1 MSFSEFILHEET
13 GDMGSSVL
21 VSIFEGGYQP
31 LNALTGLAALRGAG
45 HDTDFIDAYVEGV
58 DLARISRYDTII
70 FPVPLFDSLMSVVRI
85 CEDLDHAG
93 CKAERVLFGQYATI
107 NAPFLSSRYADHV
120 VTGEWEEPLISL
132 LNRKRGS
139 QEPVINV
146 FSRGIE
152 PEVSVGM
159 KKLRG
164 TMAQPLRAVAPH
176 LSKYPQPQLT
186 RLLGEEKIVGGL
198 ELTRG
203 CHHKCT
209 YCSVFAAYDGKVVL
223 GDVDMVLK
231 DIDTLVE
238 QGMGHLTFIDAEFF
252 NATRRSFDALA
263 RIHAR
268 HPGLTFDFTTRVD
281 HILDN
286 RDRLAELHNHG
297 VRVITSAL
305 EWPKEEVL
313 REVQKEVTVEDLKE
327 AVGLVQNSGISLNPT
342 FIMFNPWVGLED
354 FPRFNEFLVETRMED
369 IVDPVQY
376 ETRLHLYRGSP
387 LLKNQTIRALRL
399 EEHEFYYDW
408 FHPDPRVDELFRA
421 SLTPVVE
428 GEFKR
433 CCLKC

>member
-1 MSFSEFILHEET
+1 
-13 GDMGSSVL
+13 MGSSVL

-31 LNALTGLAALRGAG
+31 LNALTGLAALRSAG

-58 DLARISRYDTII
+58 DIARLSRYDTII
-70 FPVPLFDSLMSVVRI
+70 FPVPLFDSLMSAVRI
-85 CEDLDHAG
+85 CEDLERAG
-93 CKAERVLFGQYATI
+93 CTAERVMFGQYATI
-107 NAPFLSSRYADHV
+107 NASFLSSRYADHV
-120 VTGEWEEPLISL
+120 VTGEWEAPLISL

-139 QEPVINV
+139 EEPVINV
-146 FSRGIE
+146 FSRGGE
-152 PEVSVGM
+152 PELTLAT

-164 TMAQPLRAVAPH
+164 TMAQPLRDAAPH
-176 LSKYPQPQLT
+176 LSKYPQPQLS
-186 RLLGEEKIVGGL
+186 RLLGAEKVVGGL

-223 GDVDMVLK
+223 GDIDTIIA
-231 DIDTLVE
+231 DIDALVD
-238 QGMGHLTFIDAEFF
+238 QGMEHMTFIDAEFF

-263 RIHAR
+263 KIHAR
-268 HPGLTFDFTTRVD
+268 HPELTFDFTTRVD

-286 RDRLAELHNHG
+286 RDRLRELYDHG

-313 REVQKEVTVEDLKE
+313 RQVRKEVTVADLKE
-327 AVGLVQNSGISLNPT
+327 SVHLVQNSGIALNPT

-354 FPRFNEFLVETRMED
+354 FPRFNDFLVETKMED

-376 ETRLHLYRGSP
+376 ETRLHLYKGSP
-387 LLKNQTIRALRL
+387 LLENETIRALRL
-399 EEHEFYYDW
+399 EEHEFHYEW
-408 FHPDPRVDELFRA
+408 FHSDPRVDELYRA
-421 SLTPVVE
+421 SLTPVAE